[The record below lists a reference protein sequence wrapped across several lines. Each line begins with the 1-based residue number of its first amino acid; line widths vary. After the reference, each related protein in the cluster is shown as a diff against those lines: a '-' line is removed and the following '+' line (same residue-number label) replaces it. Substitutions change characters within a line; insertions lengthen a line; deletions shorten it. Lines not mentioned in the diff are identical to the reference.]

1 VTGAEPGRPLRRL
14 ARRVAERHQGLVVSL
29 VATGSVLALALGGVV
44 GPDGSAGSQSAEPEV
59 RGVTATSIKLVLYQ
73 PPEDDS
79 VSRIVA
85 TFVAPE
91 DDNAEAEATVRGFI
105 NVLSATSPGLRG
117 RRIDLEV
124 FTGSA
129 NLLDSV
135 AARADAVK
143 IAEDIRPYAVLDGPL
158 LGTAFAD
165 ELASRGVMCLL
176 CVNGGTNKFYA
187 DHAPYVW
194 SVQTTP
200 EQVGTHVAEYVTK
213 RLAGGRAVFAG
224 DRSLQRTVRRFGLIS
239 VSGPFGGEGLG
250 PSIADQLADAGV
262 ELADDMAYGD
272 ANGVGQVQATMIG
285 RLKERGVTTVLYAG
299 DPIAMGS
306 LMAEATR
313 QDWHPEWVMT
323 GGFSSERSSWGRRYD
338 QAQMAHAFG
347 ITPLAPPATSTDEDI
362 IFRMY
367 RDANGQ
373 EPPAHQSAQMLWAPV
388 FLFFSGLGTGEDLSA
403 EAFRRSLFADPIGG
417 DPDIPYIPLMS
428 YGDSSLWPYPDF
440 AGIDDFAEIWWDTTA
455 TGLDEFGERGQGMWR
470 YADGARRHVPGSWP
484 AEPPHAFVDAGAV
497 TVVAN

>member
-1 VTGAEPGRPLRRL
+1 LVD
-14 ARRVAERHQGLVVSL
+14 RHQGLL
-29 VATGSVLALALGGVV
+29 VTLAATGSVLALSLTGVV
-44 GPDGSAGSQSAEPEV
+44 GPTTAGDPGAEPEV
-59 RGVTATSIKLVLYQ
+59 RGVTDTSIKLVLYQ

-85 TFVAPE
+85 RFVAPE
-91 DDNAEAEATVRGFI
+91 DDNAEAAATVRGFI
-105 NVLSATSPGLRG
+105 NVLAAGNPALQG

-143 IAEDIRPYAVLDGPL
+143 IAEDIRPYAVLNGPL

-176 CVNGGTNKFYA
+176 CVNGGTNRFYA

-200 EQVGTHVAEYVTK
+200 EQVGTHVAEYVSK
-213 RLAGGRAVFAG
+213 RLAGQPAEFAG
-224 DRSLQRTVRRFGLIS
+224 DEALQRTVRRFGLIS

-262 ELADDMAYGD
+262 VLADDVAYGD

-285 RLKERGVTTVLYAG
+285 RLKSRGVTTVLYAA

-306 LMAEATR
+306 LMAEASR
-313 QDWHPEWVMT
+313 QQWYPEWVMT
-323 GGFSSERSSWGRRYD
+323 GGFSSERSSWGRRSD
-338 QAQMAHAFG
+338 PAQMAHAFG
-347 ITPLAPPATSTDEDI
+347 ITPLAPPATSPQDDI
-362 IFRMY
+362 IFTLY
-367 RDANGQ
+367 RTANGGD
-373 EPPAHQSAQMLWAPV
+373 EPPARQSAQMLWAPV
-388 FLFFSGLGTGEDLSA
+388 FLFFSGLGTGDDLSA
-403 EAFRRSLFADPIGG
+403 AGFRDSLFGAEPLGG
-417 DPDIPYIPLMS
+417 DPGTPYIPLMS
-428 YGDSSLWPYPDF
+428 YGDSSLWPYQDF
-440 AGIDDFAEIWWDTTA
+440 AGIDDFAEIWWDTTV
-455 TGLDEFGERGQGMWR
+455 TGPDEFGERGQGMWR
-470 YADGARRHVPGSWP
+470 YADGAARYVPGSWP
-484 AEPPHAFVDAGAV
+484 SEPPHAFVREDAV
-497 TVVAN
+497 TEVAN